1 MYWSEDGRIGGADM
15 DGENQ
20 KVVAVLTYYFSY
32 DARGLAM
39 DIQMNR
45 IYFVSYWFEGLLYVD
60 LNAGG
65 KGNGPVQV
73 LFMDYLSIMIISWIH
88 EVLHS
93 TTSMCTGMS
102 TGMRRCTGLIRQV
115 LMAILL
121 WWLQECLVLEEWQ
134 SLKENQ
140 MQVVSDNTLPIIVT

>member
-1 MYWSEDGRIGGADM
+1 MSFRYMYWSEDGRIGGADM

-20 KVVAVLTYYFSY
+20 KVVAVLTYYYGFF

-73 LFMDYLSIMIISWIH
+73 LFMDYSFDHDYFLDPRGLALDDQYVYWNEYWNEKVYRINKTAFDGDLAVVAS
-88 EVLHS
+88 
-93 TTSMCTGMS
+93 GMFS
-102 TGMRRCTGLIRQV
+102 PRGMT
-115 LMAILL
+115 
-121 WWLQECLVLEEWQ
+121 
-134 SLKENQ
+134 
-140 MQVVSDNTLPIIVT
+140 VVKGKPNASGE